1 MLGPDN
7 TLFTTLLANAKNL
20 HRHHFVAKKWRHEEE
35 EVEREERRRFA
46 NVKRLIEQKVRSD
59 TGLGISGIR
68 WFGKNRQNGRLL
80 LNFLPKIT
88 ICANRW
94 GNFKLKMSHCV
105 YFPCKE
111 KELLK
116 SYRHAKNLSFYSKLL
131 QNFEENATLK
141 LLLLHKMQHFGQC
154 YNWAKYFI

>member
-59 TGLGISGIR
+59 TGLGISVIR
-68 WFGKNRQNGRLL
+68 WFGKIRQNGRLL

-105 YFPCKE
+105 
-111 KELLK
+111 
-116 SYRHAKNLSFYSKLL
+116 
-131 QNFEENATLK
+131 
-141 LLLLHKMQHFGQC
+141 
-154 YNWAKYFI
+154 

>member
-20 HRHHFVAKKWRHEEE
+20 HRHHFVAKKWRHEEEE

-68 WFGKNRQNGRLL
+68 WFGKKSPKWETVAQFFAQNNHLRQQ
-80 LNFLPKIT
+80 
-88 ICANRW
+88 
-94 GNFKLKMSHCV
+94 M
-105 YFPCKE
+105 
-111 KELLK
+111 
-116 SYRHAKNLSFYSKLL
+116 
-131 QNFEENATLK
+131 
-141 LLLLHKMQHFGQC
+141 GQ
-154 YNWAKYFI
+154 F